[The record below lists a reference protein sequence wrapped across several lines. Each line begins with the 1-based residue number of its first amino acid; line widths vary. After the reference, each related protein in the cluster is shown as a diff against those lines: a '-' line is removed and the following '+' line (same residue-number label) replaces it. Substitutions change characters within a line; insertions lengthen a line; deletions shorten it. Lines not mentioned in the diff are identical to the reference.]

1 MLSVLSCIVVQ
12 HDISLVILAGALCAF
27 GSWATS
33 RLYKTARSRP
43 VPQAHVWYVLTAAT
57 AGITIWC
64 THFVAMLGFRPGV
77 PVNFDLG
84 LTFVSLVIAVLGCA
98 FAFLFTALFRFRFA
112 NAIGGAILGLT
123 LSGMHYAGMIAYRVQ
138 GLVIW
143 DKGYLVAS
151 ILFAVVL
158 CALAVCLGARR
169 HKFSEFHMAG
179 VMTLAIVSL
188 HFIGMTAFLVEPLD
202 IAGSYVNPEAFRVL
216 ALAIA
221 GIALLIMLG
230 GLVSY
235 AIESRARL
243 ENIAEL
249 TAARNAAENASRAKS
264 EFLSVLSHE
273 LRTPLT
279 IVLGYAGMLSHL
291 KDAQSP
297 EPGEDTA
304 PEGRTAA
311 AQADKYGRKITTAAN
326 HLLTLINEILDYTS
340 MELGD
345 AKLQKKEFA
354 LHDLLED
361 VRDQFQVMSAE
372 KKAAMVVDCDPIE
385 AFADRGRI
393 LQILIN
399 LVGNALK
406 FSKASRITLRGK
418 RQGDG
423 YVIQVA
429 DNGIGIPE
437 DKLGIIFEA
446 FQQVES
452 ADHRAAGGTGLG
464 LAICEK
470 LAVAHGGTIG
480 VSSTLGDGA
489 VFTVTMPASAVFDAA
504 AAAAQRPA
512 APNRAAEKRLR
523 RAG

>member
-1 MLSVLSCIVVQ
+1 
-12 HDISLVILAGALCAF
+12 
-27 GSWATS
+27 
-33 RLYKTARSRP
+33 
-43 VPQAHVWYVLTAAT
+43 
-57 AGITIWC
+57 
-64 THFVAMLGFRPGV
+64 
-77 PVNFDLG
+77 
-84 LTFVSLVIAVLGCA
+84 
-98 FAFLFTALFRFRFA
+98 
-112 NAIGGAILGLT
+112 
-123 LSGMHYAGMIAYRVQ
+123 
-138 GLVIW
+138 
-143 DKGYLVAS
+143 
-151 ILFAVVL
+151 
-158 CALAVCLGARR
+158 
-169 HKFSEFHMAG
+169 
-179 VMTLAIVSL
+179 
-188 HFIGMTAFLVEPLD
+188 
-202 IAGSYVNPEAFRVL
+202 
-216 ALAIA
+216 
-221 GIALLIMLG
+221 
-230 GLVSY
+230 Y
-235 AIESRARL
+235 AIESRTRL

-304 PEGRTAA
+304 PEGRTTA